1 MCQINIYEVPGIIL
15 NNEKCHQSIAVAT
28 LLLCMGSYDSYACLK
43 TLEGWE
49 EPGFGVRSRATPACC
64 RNFQR
69 PMTNRHFLSTK
80 NEGSEIV
87 IRAPSTHYEYRVVL
101 DYWFTEMIVSS
112 RYVPT
117 CTYVHR
123 STRHLCI
130 VYASN
135 DKIASDTRYI
145 YK

>member
-1 MCQINIYEVPGIIL
+1 MTVVVCQINIYFEVRGTWYYIKQK
-15 NNEKCHQSIAVAT
+15 KCHQSIAVAT

-64 RNFQR
+64 SNFQR
-69 PMTNRHFLSTK
+69 PMTNRHFLSTN

-101 DYWFTEMIVSS
+101 DYVL
-112 RYVPT
+112 
-117 CTYVHR
+117 VH
-123 STRHLCI
+123 
-130 VYASN
+130 
-135 DKIASDTRYI
+135 
-145 YK
+145 